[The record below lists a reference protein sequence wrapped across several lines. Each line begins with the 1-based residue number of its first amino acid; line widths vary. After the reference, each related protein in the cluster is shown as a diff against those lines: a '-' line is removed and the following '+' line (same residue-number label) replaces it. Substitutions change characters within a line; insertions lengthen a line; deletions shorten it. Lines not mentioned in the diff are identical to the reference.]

1 MRKRLQITLIL
12 GLASLLVQAQ
22 QADTSTIHRG
32 RLAFVL
38 TSEAVL
44 YGGSMAYLQY
54 VWYQDKERVPFHFYD
69 DRLGYKQMDKM
80 GHVYGAYVESYI
92 GYQALRWA
100 GVSKTKAI
108 WLGGTLGFWMQL
120 PIEIWDGMYEGWG
133 FSWSDVAANGVGA
146 LLVMGQ
152 AAAWDAQHIK
162 YKFSFSPSP
171 YAKMANGYL
180 GSGFNQLLNDYNGHT
195 YWLSGGLH
203 HLFPNSGIPKWLNV
217 AVGYS
222 AGGMFGEFENRAFY
236 RGVAIPET
244 QRYRQFLLS
253 LDIDWTQ
260 IKTKSKFW
268 NGFFQ
273 VMFPVKLP
281 FPALEW
287 NTKNEWRLHG
297 LYY

>member
-1 MRKRLQITLIL
+1 MANRVKIVFFCLMANWGLI
-12 GLASLLVQAQ
+12 AQ
-22 QADTSTIHRG
+22 KADTTQLHKG
-32 RLAFVL
+32 KLAFVIA
-38 TSEAVL
+38 SETAV
-44 YGGSMAYLQY
+44 YSGSMAYLQY
-54 VWYQDKERVPFHFYD
+54 VWYKDKSRVPFTFYD
-69 DRLGYKQMDKM
+69 DRLGYKQIDKM
-80 GHVYGAYVESYI
+80 GHVYGAYVESYA
-92 GYQALRWA
+92 GYHALRWA
-100 GVSKTKAI
+100 GVSKNKAI
-108 WLGGTLGFWMQL
+108 WFGGTMGFFLQL
-120 PIEIWDGMYEGWG
+120 PIEIWDGMYDGWG

-162 YKFSFSPSP
+162 YKFTFAPSP

-180 GSGFNQLLNDYNGHT
+180 GTGFNQLLNDYNGHT

-203 HLFPNSGIPKWLNV
+203 HLFPKSGIPKWLNV

-222 AGGMFGEFENRAFY
+222 AGGMFGEFENRTFY

-273 VMFPVKLP
+273 VLFPLKLP